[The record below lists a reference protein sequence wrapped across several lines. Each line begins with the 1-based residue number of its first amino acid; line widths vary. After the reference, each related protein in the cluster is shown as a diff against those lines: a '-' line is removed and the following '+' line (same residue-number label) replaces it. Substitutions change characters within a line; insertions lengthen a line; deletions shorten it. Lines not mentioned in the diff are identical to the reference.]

1 MLFVEEVPG
10 LFVPRDTEPSA
21 EAREVL
27 TDAFELFASHGLTAL
42 PIWRIAQSSGDAI
55 AHAARELEVESIFIG
70 TSRRGTL
77 WRMLRG
83 DVITRVIAQAPPQ
96 ARLVI
101 VG

>member
-1 MLFVEEVPG
+1 VLFVEEVPG
-10 LFVPRDTEPSA
+10 LFVPRDTEPTE

-27 TDAFELFASHGLTAL
+27 TDAFEFFAARGITAL

-55 AHAARELEVESIFIG
+55 AGAAKELDVESIFIG
-70 TSRRGTL
+70 ASRRGTL